1 MHQTPYS
8 IRASLGAIWVAISLI
23 VWMEIYGTGGSI
35 FLLLAL
41 PHVWGL
47 YAGIWYIFYTQNHD
61 KQVWKIT
68 DVESEKEGNWEKL
81 IDASAEKRLVL

>member
-1 MHQTPYS
+1 
-8 IRASLGAIWVAISLI
+8 
-23 VWMEIYGTGGSI
+23 MEIYGTGGSI

-47 YAGIWYIFYTQNHD
+47 YAVIWYICYTQNHD

-68 DVESEKEGNWEKL
+68 DVESEKEGN
-81 IDASAEKRLVL
+81 